1 MRNDRRKPRYFAAML
16 MICLAVMAGAQVQK
30 APLTRPEDNAPDW
43 WKHAVIYEVYPRSFQ
58 DSNGDGVGDL
68 KGITERLDYLRSLG
82 VDTIWI
88 SPMYP
93 YAQVDFGYDISNY
106 EAIDPQYGTMA
117 DFDELVRQ
125 TRLRAMHVILDAV
138 MNHTSD
144 QHPWFVESR
153 ASRTSAK
160 RDWYVW
166 ADGRNGGPP
175 NNWTS
180 GFGGSAWELDPKT
193 NQFYYH
199 NFYKQ
204 QPDLN
209 WRNPEVHQAMES
221 MLRFWLDKGVS
232 GFRLDAILTL
242 FEDPSLKDAKLL
254 GGTTPYG
261 EPRVDHSQQNNLPEV
276 HGVLRDLRHLVDKY
290 PGHPVLIGEDYLTTP
305 EKLHE
310 LYGAHEDEL
319 QLPMDMQLGFIDKL
333 DVARFRKA
341 ISDSEDGLGGNQ
353 PLFVFDNHDK
363 HRSWDRYGDGIH
375 NDAIARIIAT
385 ILLTTRATPMLY
397 EGQEIGMTTSTPT
410 RREDVQDPI
419 GIRGWPAVKGRDGE
433 RTPMQWDSS
442 KNAGFSTAAKTWL
455 PVAINFRQVNVASEA
470 ADPKSLL
477 NWYKS
482 LLALRRSNIAL
493 RDGETTIFANDP
505 DVLAFARTASSVSV
519 LVLNNFSNHGV
530 DYRLSDGKAAGR
542 RLLSSA
548 GAEARDGQVVHLP
561 PYAVWVGELSV
572 STKP

>member
-1 MRNDRRKPRYFAAML
+1 
-16 MICLAVMAGAQVQK
+16 
-30 APLTRPEDNAPDW
+30 
-43 WKHAVIYEVYPRSFQ
+43 
-58 DSNGDGVGDL
+58 
-68 KGITERLDYLRSLG
+68 
-82 VDTIWI
+82 
-88 SPMYP
+88 MYP
-93 YAQVDFGYDISNY
+93 SPQVDFGYDISNY

-117 DFDELVRQ
+117 DFDDLLRQ
-125 TRLRAMHVILDAV
+125 TKLRGMHLILDAV

-153 ASRTSAK
+153 SSRTSPK

-166 ADGRNGGPP
+166 ADGLNGGPP

-180 GFGGSAWELDPKT
+180 GFGGSAWELDAKT
-193 NQFYYH
+193 NQYYYH

-209 WRNPEVHQAMES
+209 WRNPEVRQAMES
-221 MLRFWLDKGVS
+221 MLRFWLEKGVS

-242 FEDPSLKDAKLL
+242 FEDPTLKDAKLL

-261 EPRVDHSQQNNLPEV
+261 EPRMDHSLQNNLPEV
-276 HGVLRDLRHLVDKY
+276 HGVLRELRQLVDQY
-290 PGHPVLIGEDYLTTP
+290 SGHPVLIGEDYLTTP
-305 EKLHE
+305 EKLRE
-310 LYGAHEDEL
+310 LYGMHNDEL

-341 ISDSEDGLGGNQ
+341 ISDSVHLLGGNQ

-363 HRSWDRYGDGIH
+363 PRSWDRYGDGVH

-385 ILLTTRATPMLY
+385 ILLTTQATPILY
-397 EGQEIGMTTSTPT
+397 EGQEIGMKTSVPT
-410 RREDVQDPI
+410 LREEVQDPI

-433 RTPMQWDSS
+433 RTPMQWDGS

-455 PVAINFRQVNVASEA
+455 PVAANFRQVNVASEA
-470 ADPKSLL
+470 ANPDSLL

-482 LLALRRSNIAL
+482 LLALRQASVAL
-493 RDGETTIFANDP
+493 RDGETIIFDNEP
-505 DVLAFARTASSVSV
+505 DVLAFARTAPSVSV
-519 LVLNNFSNHGV
+519 LMLSNFSNHGV
-530 DYRLSDGKAAGR
+530 DYRLPDGKIAGR
-542 RLLSSA
+542 CLLSSVDA
-548 GAEARDGQVVHLP
+548 QARAEQVVHLP
-561 PYAVWVGELSV
+561 PYAVWVGELSD